1 MRIIIDNKFI
11 KNWIIELLLQIIN
24 SLKSMELNCI
34 KNDMKEKNNKMS
46 DVKLIMHDTFVTLQS
61 KYKHVADI
69 QMRIFNLYVYTF

>member
-11 KNWIIELLLQIIN
+11 KNDWIIELLLQIIN

-46 DVKLIMHDTFVTLQS
+46 DVKLIMHATFVTLQS
-61 KYKHVADI
+61 KYKYS
-69 QMRIFNLYVYTF
+69 MWLTFK